1 MILSLKP
8 VNLIKYVLKI
18 YMFYLSFICIIIL
31 EVKLFLERSQL
42 LFCII
47 IVLMFISY
55 EVTAQNEIEAKELS
69 KKEIRALRKEKAF
82 ERQKI
87 RYQKRGLNPW
97 GINENAP
104 NLVMAIR
111 EHLGSARI
119 DTQRG
124 LVIIRQSE
132 SMKNSQSFPLWI
144 VDGQQ
149 FNFPPNNIALQN
161 IREVKVY
168 ESLAETNKWG
178 QLGRAGVVEI
188 ITLNAIK

>member
-1 MILSLKP
+1 M
-8 VNLIKYVLKI
+8 
-18 YMFYLSFICIIIL
+18 
-31 EVKLFLERSQL
+31 KLFLEKSEL
-42 LFCII
+42 LFFII
-47 IVLMFISY
+47 IFLIFISF
-55 EVTAQNEIEAKELS
+55 EAVAQNEIEAKELS

-132 SMKNSQSFPLWI
+132 SMKNSQSYPLWI

>member
-1 MILSLKP
+1 MKGSLIFF
-8 VNLIKYVLKI
+8 LTITISFSVLG
-18 YMFYLSFICIIIL
+18 
-31 EVKLFLERSQL
+31 Q
-42 LFCII
+42 
-47 IVLMFISY
+47 
-55 EVTAQNEIEAKELS
+55 QEIQVKELS
-69 KKEIRALRKEKAF
+69 NKEIRKLKRKKAF
-82 ERQKI
+82 EKQKLL
-87 RYQKRGLNPW
+87 YEKKGLNAW

-132 SMKNSQSFPLWI
+132 SMNNSQPYPLWI
-144 VDGQQ
+144 VDGLQ

-161 IREVKVY
+161 IREVNIY
-168 ESLAETNKWG
+168 ESLSETNKWG

-188 ITLNAIK
+188 ITLNSLK

>member
-1 MILSLKP
+1 M
-8 VNLIKYVLKI
+8 
-18 YMFYLSFICIIIL
+18 
-31 EVKLFLERSQL
+31 KLFLERSQL

-47 IVLMFISY
+47 IVLIFISF
-55 EVTAQNEIEAKELS
+55 EVAAQNEIEARELS
-69 KKEIRALRKEKAF
+69 KKEKAF
-82 ERQKI
+82 EKQKI

-132 SMKNSQSFPLWI
+132 SMKNSQSYPLWI

>member
-1 MILSLKP
+1 M
-8 VNLIKYVLKI
+8 
-18 YMFYLSFICIIIL
+18 
-31 EVKLFLERSQL
+31 KLFLERSQL

-47 IVLMFISY
+47 IFLILISF
-55 EVTAQNEIEAKELS
+55 EVAAQNEVKAKELS

-132 SMKNSQSFPLWI
+132 SMKNSQPYPLWI

>member
-1 MILSLKP
+1 M
-8 VNLIKYVLKI
+8 
-18 YMFYLSFICIIIL
+18 
-31 EVKLFLERSQL
+31 KLFLERSQL
-42 LFCII
+42 LFFII
-47 IVLMFISY
+47 IFLIFISF
-55 EVTAQNEIEAKELS
+55 EVAAQNEIEVKELS

-82 ERQKI
+82 EKQKI

-188 ITLNAIK
+188 TTLNAIK

>member
-1 MILSLKP
+1 MKKIVIL
-8 VNLIKYVLKI
+8 LI
-18 YMFYLSFICIIIL
+18 
-31 EVKLFLERSQL
+31 FLL
-42 LFCII
+42 TGHATF
-47 IVLMFISY
+47 
-55 EVTAQNEIEAKELS
+55 AQNEIEAKEMS
-69 KKEIRALRKEKAF
+69 KKEIRDLRKQKAF
-82 ERQKI
+82 EKQKA
-87 RYQKRGLNPW
+87 RYAKRGLNEW

-132 SMKNSQSFPLWI
+132 SFNNSQAYPLWI

-149 FNFPPNNIALQN
+149 YNFPPNTIALQN
-161 IREVKVY
+161 IREVNVY

-188 ITLNAIK
+188 VTVNSTE

>member
-1 MILSLKP
+1 M
-8 VNLIKYVLKI
+8 
-18 YMFYLSFICIIIL
+18 
-31 EVKLFLERSQL
+31 KLFLEKSEL

-47 IVLMFISY
+47 IFLIFISF
-55 EVTAQNEIEAKELS
+55 EVVAQNEIEAKELS

-132 SMKNSQSFPLWI
+132 SMKNSQSYPLWI

>member
-1 MILSLKP
+1 MY
-8 VNLIKYVLKI
+8 NNFLI
-18 YMFYLSFICIIIL
+18 
-31 EVKLFLERSQL
+31 
-42 LFCII
+42 
-47 IVLMFISY
+47 FISLRP
-55 EVTAQNEIEAKELS
+55 AQNEIEAKELS

-132 SMKNSQSFPLWI
+132 SMKNSQSYPLWI

>member
-1 MILSLKP
+1 M
-8 VNLIKYVLKI
+8 
-18 YMFYLSFICIIIL
+18 
-31 EVKLFLERSQL
+31 KLFLEKSEL
-42 LFCII
+42 LFYII
-47 IVLMFISY
+47 IFLIFISF
-55 EVTAQNEIEAKELS
+55 EAVAQNEIEAKELS

-82 ERQKI
+82 ERQKT
-87 RYQKRGLNPW
+87 RYQKRGLNSW

-132 SMKNSQSFPLWI
+132 SMKNSQSYPLWI

-188 ITLNAIK
+188 ITLNAIR

>member
-1 MILSLKP
+1 M
-8 VNLIKYVLKI
+8 
-18 YMFYLSFICIIIL
+18 
-31 EVKLFLERSQL
+31 KLFLERSQL

-47 IVLMFISY
+47 IFLISISF
-55 EVTAQNEIEAKELS
+55 EVAAQNVIEVKELS

-132 SMKNSQSFPLWI
+132 SMKNSQSYPLWI

>member
-1 MILSLKP
+1 M
-8 VNLIKYVLKI
+8 
-18 YMFYLSFICIIIL
+18 
-31 EVKLFLERSQL
+31 KLFLERSQW
-42 LFCII
+42 LFFII
-47 IVLMFISY
+47 IFLIFISF
-55 EVTAQNEIEAKELS
+55 EVAAQNEIEVKELS

-82 ERQKI
+82 EKQKI

-188 ITLNAIK
+188 TTLNAIK

>member
-1 MILSLKP
+1 M
-8 VNLIKYVLKI
+8 
-18 YMFYLSFICIIIL
+18 
-31 EVKLFLERSQL
+31 KLFL
-42 LFCII
+42 II
-47 IVLMFISY
+47 IVLIFISH
-55 EVTAQNEIEAKELS
+55 EVTAQNEVEARELS

-82 ERQKI
+82 EKQKI

-188 ITLNAIK
+188 TTLNAIK

>member
-1 MILSLKP
+1 M
-8 VNLIKYVLKI
+8 
-18 YMFYLSFICIIIL
+18 
-31 EVKLFLERSQL
+31 KLFLM
-42 LFCII
+42 I
-47 IVLMFISY
+47 IVFIFISY
-55 EVTAQNEIEAKELS
+55 EVTAQNEVEARELS
-69 KKEIRALRKEKAF
+69 KKEIRTLKKEKAF

-87 RYQKRGLNPW
+87 RYQKKGLNPW
-97 GINENAP
+97 GVNENAP

-132 SMKNSQSFPLWI
+132 SMKNSQSYPLWI

>member
-1 MILSLKP
+1 MD
-8 VNLIKYVLKI
+8 Y
-18 YMFYLSFICIIIL
+18 YFW
-31 EVKLFLERSQL
+31 EKLFLERSQL
-42 LFCII
+42 LFFLII
-47 IVLMFISY
+47 FLIFISF
-55 EVTAQNEIEAKELS
+55 EVTAQNEIEVKELS

-82 ERQKI
+82 EKQKI

-188 ITLNAIK
+188 TTLNAIK

>member
-1 MILSLKP
+1 M
-8 VNLIKYVLKI
+8 
-18 YMFYLSFICIIIL
+18 
-31 EVKLFLERSQL
+31 KLFLERSQL
-42 LFCII
+42 LFFKII
-47 IVLMFISY
+47 FLIFISF
-55 EVTAQNEIEAKELS
+55 EVAAQNEIKAKELS

-188 ITLNAIK
+188 TTLNAIK

>member
-1 MILSLKP
+1 M
-8 VNLIKYVLKI
+8 
-18 YMFYLSFICIIIL
+18 
-31 EVKLFLERSQL
+31 
-42 LFCII
+42 I
-47 IVLMFISY
+47 IVFIFISH
-55 EVTAQNEIEAKELS
+55 EVTAQNEVEARELS
-69 KKEIRALRKEKAF
+69 KKEIRTLKKEKAF

-132 SMKNSQSFPLWI
+132 SMKNSQSYPLWI

>member
-1 MILSLKP
+1 MELFLKR
-8 VNLIKYVLKI
+8 
-18 YMFYLSFICIIIL
+18 S
-31 EVKLFLERSQL
+31 KLF
-42 LFCII
+42 FCVV
-47 IVLMFISY
+47 IVLMFKSY
-55 EVTAQNEIEAKELS
+55 KVNAQNEIEAKELS

-82 ERQKI
+82 EKQKI

-188 ITLNAIK
+188 TTLNAIK

>member
-1 MILSLKP
+1 M
-8 VNLIKYVLKI
+8 
-18 YMFYLSFICIIIL
+18 
-31 EVKLFLERSQL
+31 KLFLERSQL

-47 IVLMFISY
+47 IFLILISFK
-55 EVTAQNEIEAKELS
+55 VAAQNEVKAKELS

-132 SMKNSQSFPLWI
+132 SMRNSQSYPLWI

>member
-1 MILSLKP
+1 M
-8 VNLIKYVLKI
+8 
-18 YMFYLSFICIIIL
+18 
-31 EVKLFLERSQL
+31 
-42 LFCII
+42 I
-47 IVLMFISY
+47 IVFIFISH
-55 EVTAQNEIEAKELS
+55 EVTAQNEVEARELS
-69 KKEIRALRKEKAF
+69 KKEIRTLKKEKAF

-87 RYQKRGLNPW
+87 RYQKKGLNPW
-97 GINENAP
+97 GVNENAP

-132 SMKNSQSFPLWI
+132 SMKNSQSYPLWI

>member
-1 MILSLKP
+1 MD
-8 VNLIKYVLKI
+8 Y
-18 YMFYLSFICIIIL
+18 YFEM
-31 EVKLFLERSQL
+31 KLFLERSR
-42 LFCII
+42 LFYII
-47 IVLMFISY
+47 IFLIFISF
-55 EVTAQNEIEAKELS
+55 EVSAQNEIEAKELS

-82 ERQKI
+82 EKQKI

-132 SMKNSQSFPLWI
+132 SMKNSQSYPLWI

>member
-1 MILSLKP
+1 M
-8 VNLIKYVLKI
+8 
-18 YMFYLSFICIIIL
+18 
-31 EVKLFLERSQL
+31 KLFLERSQL
-42 LFCII
+42 LFFKII
-47 IVLMFISY
+47 FLIFISF
-55 EVTAQNEIEAKELS
+55 EVAAQNEIKAKELS

-132 SMKNSQSFPLWI
+132 SIKNSQSYPLWI

>member
-1 MILSLKP
+1 M
-8 VNLIKYVLKI
+8 
-18 YMFYLSFICIIIL
+18 
-31 EVKLFLERSQL
+31 KLFL
-42 LFCII
+42 II
-47 IVLMFISY
+47 IVLIFISH
-55 EVTAQNEIEAKELS
+55 EVTAQNEVEARELS
-69 KKEIRALRKEKAF
+69 KKEIRALKKEKAF

-87 RYQKRGLNPW
+87 RYQKKGLNPW
-97 GINENAP
+97 GVNENAP

-132 SMKNSQSFPLWI
+132 SMKNSQIFPLWI

>member
-1 MILSLKP
+1 M
-8 VNLIKYVLKI
+8 
-18 YMFYLSFICIIIL
+18 
-31 EVKLFLERSQL
+31 KLFLERSQL
-42 LFCII
+42 LLFII
-47 IVLMFISY
+47 IFLIFISF
-55 EVTAQNEIEAKELS
+55 EVSAQNEIEAKELS

-82 ERQKI
+82 EKQKI

-188 ITLNAIK
+188 TTLNAIK

>member
-1 MILSLKP
+1 M
-8 VNLIKYVLKI
+8 
-18 YMFYLSFICIIIL
+18 
-31 EVKLFLERSQL
+31 KLFLERSQL
-42 LFCII
+42 LFFII
-47 IVLMFISY
+47 IFLIFISF
-55 EVTAQNEIEAKELS
+55 EVAAQNEIEVKELS

-82 ERQKI
+82 EKQKI

-132 SMKNSQSFPLWI
+132 SMKNSQSYPLWI

>member
-1 MILSLKP
+1 M
-8 VNLIKYVLKI
+8 
-18 YMFYLSFICIIIL
+18 
-31 EVKLFLERSQL
+31 KLFLM
-42 LFCII
+42 I
-47 IVLMFISY
+47 IVFIFISH
-55 EVTAQNEIEAKELS
+55 EVTAQNEVEARELS
-69 KKEIRALRKEKAF
+69 KKEIRTLKKEKAF

-87 RYQKRGLNPW
+87 RYQKKGLNPW
-97 GINENAP
+97 GVNENAP

-132 SMKNSQSFPLWI
+132 SMKNSQSYPLWI

-188 ITLNAIK
+188 VTLNAIK